1 MPTPVLSHLTPL
13 GITISASPSQLSL
26 RTCGHLGH
34 TPHGTLSS
42 AILLCPLHCYCC
54 CQLHCHRERVRG
66 CTLVGAWGASFSSL
80 SAIASPLLLHPH
92 HTSTPCLMAASHG
105 APKNLSI
112 KLFFYL
118 YFPLSSQTGQVN
130 SSYDC
135 AAISSLRML
144 TATCTHCLLQDATTT
159 AGNGCNDNATAVTTK
174 LQ

>member
-92 HTSTPCLMAASHG
+92 HTSTPLLHG
-105 APKNLSI
+105 SLPWHYQKPFNE
-112 KLFFYL
+112 LFFMFT
-118 YFPLSSQTGQVN
+118 FPSHLELGRAMV
-130 SSYDC
+130 
-135 AAISSLRML
+135 
-144 TATCTHCLLQDATTT
+144 ATTMLLFPPF
-159 AGNGCNDNATAVTTK
+159 ACSQPHALIVSCRM
-174 LQ
+174 